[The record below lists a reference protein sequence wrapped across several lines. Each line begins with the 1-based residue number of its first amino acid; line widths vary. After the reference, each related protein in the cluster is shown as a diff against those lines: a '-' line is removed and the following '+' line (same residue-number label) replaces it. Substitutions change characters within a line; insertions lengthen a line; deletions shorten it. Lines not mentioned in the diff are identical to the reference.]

1 MDAENEDIEL
11 KMEGVDMFVLVNG
24 VKVARRGHKGTPQ
37 AKTWISL
44 EPGWRV
50 ERGTASRGV
59 GGSVKFFGGGGKV
72 APAKP
77 TTPRTLPQRDNRLLP
92 YQGPGCRSS

>member
-37 AKTWISL
+37 ANKGTCDSAM
-44 EPGWRV
+44 GWAAR
-50 ERGTASRGV
+50 
-59 GGSVKFFGGGGKV
+59 
-72 APAKP
+72 
-77 TTPRTLPQRDNRLLP
+77 
-92 YQGPGCRSS
+92 

>member
-11 KMEGVDMFVLVNG
+11 KMDGMDMFVLVNG

-50 ERGTASRGV
+50 FDGPHATIAVEY
-59 GGSVKFFGGGGKV
+59 
-72 APAKP
+72 AP
-77 TTPRTLPQRDNRLLP
+77 PRVQ
-92 YQGPGCRSS
+92 

>member
-24 VKVARRGHKGTPQ
+24 VKVARRAHKGTPQ

-44 EPGWRV
+44 EPGSRV
-50 ERGTASRGV
+50 FDGPHATIAVEYV
-59 GGSVKFFGGGGKV
+59 
-72 APAKP
+72 P
-77 TTPRTLPQRDNRLLP
+77 PRVQ
-92 YQGPGCRSS
+92 

>member
-1 MDAENEDIEL
+1 
-11 KMEGVDMFVLVNG
+11 MEGVDMFVLVNG

-50 ERGTASRGV
+50 FDGPHATIAVEY
-59 GGSVKFFGGGGKV
+59 
-72 APAKP
+72 AP
-77 TTPRTLPQRDNRLLP
+77 PRVQ
-92 YQGPGCRSS
+92 